1 MPDKW
6 GVDME
11 KTSIYLS
18 GLSCDGCV
26 RTVTRAIMALNGVDS
41 AEVSADYSWA
51 EVFYDPERTN
61 PEEIAKAVEAA
72 GYGAEL

>member
-1 MPDKW
+1 
-6 GVDME
+6 ME

-18 GLSCDGCV
+18 GLSCEGCV
-26 RTVTRAIMALNGVDS
+26 KTVTRAILALEGVKS

-51 EVFYDPERTN
+51 EVFYDPERTG

-72 GYGAEL
+72 GYGAEV